1 MKENIIIKIQPQDN
15 YIIICEFKNKMKKKY
30 DVKPLI
36 KRNIYFKQLEKDKN
50 LFFKVRVDN
59 GGYGISWNEEIDLAA
74 EEIWENGEDVLLENL

>member
-36 KRNIYFKQLEKDKN
+36 KRNIYFKQLEKDIN